1 MNESELKSANGMES
15 NVELQVTTN
24 TQEKVRTPSTPTRK
38 RVEFADRIFQS
49 STSTSQPQEQPSS
62 STTKPAQRVKDELA
76 NEQEFFNKL
85 EEAYRLQEKIKAL
98 TSENKK
104 LANARDDAEQR
115 LRQLSSGEKSSDKER
130 HLLMTDNAE
139 LQRRLD
145 DLTPV
150 LAAKDAEIEKLTMEK
165 ADLVTKVRRLSTS
178 VSQARDNTVDSRTSA
193 SAAEMARKQE
203 LSTLRERFRNLEME
217 LQQCRQKENG
227 MIDEI
232 ATLKR
237 KLKEDQHLMKRE
249 QSIRESYV
257 DENAKLTKEN
267 SDLTAKL
274 SRCERVIERQ
284 DRELKSQTE
293 SAADRSR
300 TEIAELQAV
309 ENRLRDELNE
319 MNQRLNREIEAREMV
334 EEQLRAQELSEEEVQ
349 QQRRKVQE
357 ELQALNALSESLS
370 AENHS
375 LREERIAIGERMSR
389 CYKKL
394 NDKDEQLR
402 QLARRLE
409 EFRRRYDDALQ
420 RIRTEVNKQNEN
432 GRELES
438 IVHEANELA
447 VSSRNVLGSGHQ
459 SAESTARRETFQLSY
474 EERAVE
480 SSVSTPRA
488 SEDGRPPLSPVRSTP
503 KAPVRRPANR
513 SLVSTSISHYDSRSS
528 SPGDSSSNRRK
539 LS

>member
-1 MNESELKSANGMES
+1 
-15 NVELQVTTN
+15 
-24 TQEKVRTPSTPTRK
+24 
-38 RVEFADRIFQS
+38 
-49 STSTSQPQEQPSS
+49 
-62 STTKPAQRVKDELA
+62 
-76 NEQEFFNKL
+76 
-85 EEAYRLQEKIKAL
+85 
-98 TSENKK
+98 
-104 LANARDDAEQR
+104 
-115 LRQLSSGEKSSDKER
+115 
-130 HLLMTDNAE
+130 MTDNVK

-178 VSQARDNTVDSRTSA
+178 VSQARDNTVDSQTSA
-193 SAAEMARKQE
+193 SAAEMTRKQE
-203 LSTLRERFRNLEME
+203 LSTLRERFKSLEME

-237 KLKEDQHLMKRE
+237 KLKEDQHQIKRG
-249 QSIRESYV
+249 QSMREGYV
-257 DENAKLTKEN
+257 NENAKLIKEN
-267 SDLTAKL
+267 LDLTSKL

-319 MNQRLNREIEAREMV
+319 TNQRLNREIETREIV

-349 QQRRKVQE
+349 QSRRKVQE

-420 RIRTEVNKQNEN
+420 RIRIEVNKQNEN

-438 IVHEANELA
+438 IVYEANELA
-447 VSSRNVLGSGHQ
+447 VSSRNILGGGHQ
-459 SAESTARRETFQLSY
+459 CAESTARRETSQLSY

-480 SSVSTPRA
+480 SSVSTPQA

-503 KAPVRRPANR
+503 KAPVRRPASR
-513 SLVSTSISHYDSRSS
+513 SLISTSISHYDSRSS

-539 LS
+539 LSCKSHN